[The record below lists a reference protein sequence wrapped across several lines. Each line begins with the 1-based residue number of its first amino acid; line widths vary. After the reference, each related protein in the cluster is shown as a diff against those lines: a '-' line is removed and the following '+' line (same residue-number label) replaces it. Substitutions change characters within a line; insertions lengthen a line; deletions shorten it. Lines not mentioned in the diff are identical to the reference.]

1 MFTLT
6 ARCWGSGSSRFPI
19 PMVVGSKIPLRSL
32 PVTLE
37 ERAGL
42 IFDWYRSRVQLGLP
56 AGLGRTTKQQ
66 AKFHPLR
73 VIPDQASSVEPKRL
87 AIRGVRSNF
96 RCTPTGL

>member
-19 PMVVGSKIPLRSL
+19 PMVVGSKSPLRSL

-56 AGLGRTTKQQ
+56 AGLRRNTKQQ
-66 AKFHPLR
+66 AKCHPLR
-73 VIPDQASSVEPKRL
+73 IRLDQASWMELERVAL
-87 AIRGVRSNF
+87 TVMRSNVGG
-96 RCTPTGL
+96 RANRA